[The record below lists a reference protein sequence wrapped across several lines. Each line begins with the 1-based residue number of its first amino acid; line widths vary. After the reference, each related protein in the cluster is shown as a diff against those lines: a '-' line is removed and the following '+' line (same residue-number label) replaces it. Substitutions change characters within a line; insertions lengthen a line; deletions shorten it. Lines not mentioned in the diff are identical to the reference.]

1 MLSFSPIIADLIL
14 QDLETEVLD
23 ILRIILSFYI
33 RYVDDI
39 MTAPIELIEH
49 ILIVFNSFHT
59 RFQFILENE
68 RGGGA

>member
-23 ILRIILSFYI
+23 ILRIILPFYI

-39 MTAPIELIEH
+39 MMAAPIELIE
-49 ILIVFNSFHT
+49 F
-59 RFQFILENE
+59 
-68 RGGGA
+68 